1 MPSAA
6 SIRATVKL
14 TTLRDLVDAGTVRR
28 VTLVG
33 QRGGYAVLARYGTQK
48 RTLAAKSGEPRLFAS
63 IDTAARVLRA
73 LGVADFEVNAVNY
86 APGDPLRR
94 RRPDRSAAL
103 KAVHQAA
110 EYDAWFRAQVGQALE
125 EAGDPATRWVPH
137 EAVKTDMAKQRAVLK
152 ARIERGGK

>member
-6 SIRATVKL
+6 SIRATVKVAA
-14 TTLRDLVDAGTVRR
+14 LRDLVDAGTVRR

-33 QRGGYAVLARYGTQK
+33 QRGGYAVLARYGTQE

-63 IDTAARVLRA
+63 IDTAARALRA
-73 LGVADFEVNAVNY
+73 LGVADFEVKAVNY
-86 APGDPLRR
+86 APGDLSRR
-94 RRPDRSAAL
+94 RRPDRAKAL

-125 EAGDPATRWVPH
+125 AADDPGTRWVSH
-137 EAVKTDMAKQRAVLK
+137 VAVKTDMAKQRAALK